1 MPLHLKQILIC
12 ILRIDTCIKSY
23 SEVPSECSELNAFTI
38 YILLMCPNFFSFLN
52 RVLLI
57 LIILTT
63 LLLMFLW
70 TTIKV
75 VYYTRKENRE
85 RKERQKMHPDMET
98 VRRDSKLAA
107 IIEEYHL
114 KTMHRL
120 ILKLLQPLSGG
131 NLQKMVRRIKVNKF

>member
-1 MPLHLKQILIC
+1 
-12 ILRIDTCIKSY
+12 
-23 SEVPSECSELNAFTI
+23 
-38 YILLMCPNFFSFLN
+38 
-52 RVLLI
+52 
-57 LIILTT
+57 
-63 LLLMFLW
+63 MFLW

-131 NLQKMVRRIKVNKF
+131 NLQKMVRPKRFFQADVFSKKQTNEFYFTTMKPQVNLFSFGFWRKLKTPKRHFEII

>member
-1 MPLHLKQILIC
+1 
-12 ILRIDTCIKSY
+12 
-23 SEVPSECSELNAFTI
+23 
-38 YILLMCPNFFSFLN
+38 
-52 RVLLI
+52 
-57 LIILTT
+57 
-63 LLLMFLW
+63 MFLW

-120 ILKLLQPLSGG
+120 ILKLLQPLSRG
-131 NLQKMVRRIKVNKF
+131 NLMKMVKRSKEEFSVGYTKLKNDVPKFPYPFFW

>member
-1 MPLHLKQILIC
+1 
-12 ILRIDTCIKSY
+12 
-23 SEVPSECSELNAFTI
+23 
-38 YILLMCPNFFSFLN
+38 MCLNFFSFLN

-131 NLQKMVRRIKVNKF
+131 NLQKMVRRIRVNKF

>member
-1 MPLHLKQILIC
+1 
-12 ILRIDTCIKSY
+12 
-23 SEVPSECSELNAFTI
+23 
-38 YILLMCPNFFSFLN
+38 MCPNFFSFLN

-114 KTMHRL
+114 KAMHRL

-131 NLQKMVRRIKVNKF
+131 NLQKMVRRIKREIQRRLLKTQKWRTKLAHPYFW

>member
-1 MPLHLKQILIC
+1 
-12 ILRIDTCIKSY
+12 
-23 SEVPSECSELNAFTI
+23 
-38 YILLMCPNFFSFLN
+38 MCPNFFSFLN

-120 ILKLLQPLSGG
+120 ILKLLQPLSRG
-131 NLQKMVRRIKVNKF
+131 NLLKMVKRTVWPSNVVPAKIIRRPPGDPPETLRGGFPVKSAK

>member
-1 MPLHLKQILIC
+1 
-12 ILRIDTCIKSY
+12 
-23 SEVPSECSELNAFTI
+23 
-38 YILLMCPNFFSFLN
+38 MCPNFFSFLN

-120 ILKLLQPLSGG
+120 ILKLLQPLSRG
-131 NLQKMVRRIKVNKF
+131 NLMKMVKRSKGKFSVGYTKLKNGVPKFPYPFFW

>member
-1 MPLHLKQILIC
+1 
-12 ILRIDTCIKSY
+12 
-23 SEVPSECSELNAFTI
+23 
-38 YILLMCPNFFSFLN
+38 
-52 RVLLI
+52 
-57 LIILTT
+57 
-63 LLLMFLW
+63 MFLW

-114 KTMHRL
+114 KYMHRL
-120 ILKLLQPLSGG
+120 ILKLLQPLSRG
-131 NLQKMVRRIKVNKF
+131 NLLKMVKLRGEFSAGYRVSRYKMKNLKP